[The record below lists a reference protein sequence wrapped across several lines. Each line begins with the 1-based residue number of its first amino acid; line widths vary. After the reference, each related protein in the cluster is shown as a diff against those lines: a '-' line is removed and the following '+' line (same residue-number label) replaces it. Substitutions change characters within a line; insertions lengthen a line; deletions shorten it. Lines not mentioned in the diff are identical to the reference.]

1 MRAQKAVRPAH
12 GFDMDV
18 AEKIVRVAMSRKGET
33 PEMPQTSPARL
44 PASLLNRGEDRL
56 FLTDDQLRQGVEL
69 MFFAYR
75 DMVHDAD
82 RLLEERAYGRAHHRC
97 LHFIWRRQGLSVAE
111 LLEILNVT
119 KQSANRVLRQLIED
133 GLITS
138 TIGEVD
144 RRQRRL
150 RLTPEGDAL
159 VRRLSDAQ
167 NARMKRVYMEAG
179 SEAVRGFRLVLA
191 GMIDADRRAS
201 VLDLVL
207 LGDGAGQGS
216 A

>member
-1 MRAQKAVRPAH
+1 MVQ
-12 GFDMDV
+12 
-18 AEKIVRVAMSRKGET
+18 S
-33 PEMPQTSPARL
+33 SPSAARL
-44 PASLLNRGEDRL
+44 PADLLKRGEDRL

-82 RLLEERAYGRAHHRC
+82 RILEERAYGRAHHRC

-133 GLITS
+133 GLISS
-138 TIGEVD
+138 TVGKTD

-150 RLTPEGDAL
+150 RLTADGEAL
-159 VRRLSDAQ
+159 VRRLADAQ
-167 NARMKRVYMEAG
+167 NARMRRVYMDAG
-179 SEAVRGFRLVLA
+179 PEAVRGFRLVLA
-191 GMIDADRRAS
+191 GMIDADGRDA

-207 LGDGAGQGS
+207 SGDGAGQAG

>member
-1 MRAQKAVRPAH
+1 VKKKAT
-12 GFDMDV
+12 
-18 AEKIVRVAMSRKGET
+18 EI
-33 PEMPQTSPARL
+33 MPQTAPARP

-56 FLTDDQLRQGVEL
+56 FLTDEQLRQGVEL

-111 LLEILNVT
+111 LLEILDVT

-138 TIGEVD
+138 TIGDID

-150 RLTPEGDAL
+150 RLTVEGDAL

-167 NARMKRVYMEAG
+167 NARMRRVYMDAG
-179 SEAVRGFRLVLA
+179 PESVRGFRLVLA
-191 GMIDADRRAS
+191 GMIDAERRDP

-207 LGDGAGQGS
+207 SGDGAGSGG